1 MFLLHVH
8 MFGCVS
14 MGILLIC
21 FLTIMKIYEN
31 IKMFIVISRVNK
43 PVKLEHD
50 CSNIKIQAD
59 GQSDMLL

>member
-1 MFLLHVH
+1 
-8 MFGCVS
+8 
-14 MGILLIC
+14 
-21 FLTIMKIYEN
+21 
-31 IKMFIVISRVNK
+31 MFIVICRVNK